1 MHRLP
6 PSVRRFLDL
15 EAGVDDDDDDDDE
28 EEEEEEEEEEALRSA
43 PIFSLHVS
51 KTH

>member
-6 PSVRRFLDL
+6 LSVRRFLDL
-15 EAGVDDDDDDDDE
+15 EAGVDDNDERNHDDE
-28 EEEEEEEEEEALRSA
+28 KEEKEEEALRSV
-43 PIFSLHVS
+43 PFFSLHVS